1 MVFFKDKT
9 FSFPDSISLVSLIV
23 ILTFYGYMRPLM
35 KPLYIYIYTYTYLYN
50 FLCCYLLFV
59 YYLSIDIRRFYTYL
73 PTLYYAQLYPLLTL
87 IPLIFWLKFSL
98 FPCSL
103 CLLNH
108 AILCLC
114 MHLSLFFYL
123 FYHAT
128 WCCVLSKNPLFLYLF
143 PDQDFSIVMLLLD
156 MEPSHRTILQ
166 YFLWYFILRKETKLH

>member
-1 MVFFKDKT
+1 
-9 FSFPDSISLVSLIV
+9 
-23 ILTFYGYMRPLM
+23 MRPLM
-35 KPLYIYIYTYTYLYN
+35 KPLYIYICTYTYLYN

-59 YYLSIDIRRFYTYL
+59 YYLSIDIRRVYTYL

-114 MHLSLFFYL
+114 MHLSLFFYC
-123 FYHAT
+123 FIMQRGVVSYQKT
-128 WCCVLSKNPLFLYLF
+128 PC
-143 PDQDFSIVMLLLD
+143 FSI
-156 MEPSHRTILQ
+156 
-166 YFLWYFILRKETKLH
+166 YFQTKIFQLSCCC